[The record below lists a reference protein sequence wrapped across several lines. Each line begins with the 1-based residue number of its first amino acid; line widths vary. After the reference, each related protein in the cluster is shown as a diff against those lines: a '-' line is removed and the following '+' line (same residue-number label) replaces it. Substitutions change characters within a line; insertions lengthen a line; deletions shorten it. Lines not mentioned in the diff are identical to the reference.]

1 MRIAVA
7 SGKGGT
13 GKTTVTAS
21 LSLAIHELTKKP
33 ITVLDC
39 DVEEPNVHIF
49 FKLQHATTEKS
60 YLQSCSFDF
69 DRCIG
74 CGRCAQACRF
84 NAIAV
89 VKKRPIFFSDLC
101 HGCGGC
107 ILICAEK
114 AIASHPR
121 EIGTVV
127 FGDCDEYPY
136 VHLRYGLLNVGE
148 IMSPPLIEAVLNTNF
163 EHQITFID
171 APPGTSCPMVNAV
184 KATDFVVLVAEP
196 TAFGLNDL
204 AIAVETLRLLHTPF
218 SVIINR
224 DGIGD
229 DRVEKYCQKENIS
242 ILTKIPHSRAVAQI
256 YSRGENAWGKEPE
269 FTESIMKAAKI
280 LLERFQP

>member
-13 GKTTVTAS
+13 GKTTVTVS

-49 FKLQHATTEKS
+49 LNPQNKTIEKS
-60 YLQSCSFDF
+60 YLQSCSFDL
-69 DRCIG
+69 DKCIG

-107 ILICAEK
+107 ILICEEN
-114 AIASHPR
+114 AISPHPR
-121 EIGTVV
+121 EVGIVV
-127 FGDCDEYPY
+127 SGDCDDYPY

-148 IMSPPLIEAVLNTNF
+148 MMSPPLIEAVLKTNSDN
-163 EHQITFID
+163 QITLID
-171 APPGTSCPMVNAV
+171 APPGTSCPMVNTV

-204 AIAVETLRLLHTPF
+204 TIAVETLRLLHTPF
-218 SVIINR
+218 SVIINQ

-229 DRVEKYCQKENIS
+229 DRVEKYCHKESIP
-242 ILTKIPHSRAVAQI
+242 ILTKIPHSRTVAQM
-256 YSRGENAWGKEPE
+256 YSRGENAWGREPE
-269 FTESIMKAAKI
+269 FTESITKAARI
-280 LLERFQP
+280 LVERFQP